1 MTTIAAELA
10 GSQTEWLWR
19 DLDAHLDPALPT
31 PTSIFLARTA
41 ADHWAE
47 VQAGVAAASAGGVAV
62 NTAYSIKTNPN
73 PELVMLARAS
83 GMLVEAISQL
93 ELRKALEFGFP
104 PAAVVLN
111 GPGKWWPERVACMPL
126 RAVFCDSL
134 VELNQVCHWMHQGD
148 ALADVVGVRL
158 RPPALTS
165 RFGIDLGAPGALED
179 VVCAVRQMP
188 RRVGFGVHFHLP
200 RELSSGRRRWSMVDA
215 MLRTAA
221 RLEQASARPIRILD
235 IGGGWDPAALVREL
249 LPGLARFS
257 ARAGA
262 TLAHLQEVLIEPGR
276 GLAEPTMA
284 MLTRVLEVRS
294 RAGKERDII
303 VDAAV
308 SDLPEIARHPHRLFI
323 RTARSGQWRALA
335 CGSGAILGR
344 SCMESDVLATG
355 VTVPTDVAVGDYV
368 AVADA
373 GAYDVSKSYAFG
385 CG

>member
-1 MTTIAAELA
+1 MTTIPADLA
-10 GSQTEWLWR
+10 RTRMEWLRR

-31 PTSIFLARTA
+31 PRSIFLARTA

-47 VQAGVAAASAGGVAV
+47 VQVGVAAASAGGITV
-62 NTAYSIKTNPN
+62 NTAYSIKTNPD
-73 PELVMLARAS
+73 PELLMLARSS

-93 ELRKALEFGFP
+93 ELRKALESGFP

-111 GPGKWWPERVACMPL
+111 GPGKWWPRRVACMPL

-134 VELNQVCHWMHQGD
+134 VELDQVCQWMHQGD
-148 ALADVVGVRL
+148 ALADVVGVRI
-158 RPPALTS
+158 RPPGLTS
-165 RFGIDLGAPGALED
+165 RFGIELSAPRALEE
-179 VVCAVRQMP
+179 VVCAVRQLP
-188 RRVGFGVHFHLP
+188 RNVGFGVHVHLQ
-200 RELSSGRRRWSMVDA
+200 RELSSGLRRWSMVDA
-215 MLRTAA
+215 TLRTAV
-221 RLEQASARPIRILD
+221 RLEQAASRPVRTLD
-235 IGGGWDPAALVREL
+235 IGGGWGPAALLGEL
-249 LPGLARFS
+249 LPGLARFCG
-257 ARAGA
+257 RAAA

-294 RAGKERDII
+294 RTGKEPDVI

-308 SDLPEIARHPHRLFI
+308 SDLPDIARHPHRLFI
-323 RTARSGQWRALA
+323 RTAGSGQWQALA
-335 CGSGAILGR
+335 WGSGSIFGR
-344 SCMESDVLATG
+344 SCMESDVLATC
-355 VTVPTDVAVGDYV
+355 VTVPSDVAVGDYV